1 MSNYYFVAPSL
12 PSLVLGQKPDI
23 SFEELKSRLAINL
36 TKEDLE
42 KTIVLR
48 RFIDLNNI
56 RALLLA
62 QPIDTRGNLS
72 EKELDEALLIRN
84 ILPSYVFDF
93 LDQYDNAA
101 DQLKNFSGLLTRFFA
116 EEIPNQKGFLRDY
129 LIFERNWRLVMLG
142 LRAKELGRDVV
153 RELQFED
160 FSDPIVAHIL
170 AQKDANQF
178 DPPLDYQELKEIME
192 SCGSDPW
199 QKYKVFAEWKFRK
212 IEEMVKRPLFNIDW
226 ILAYL
231 ARLIIV
237 EDWNELDKNRGKL
250 ILDDYKTG

>member
-1 MSNYYFVAPSL
+1 MSNYFFVAASL
-12 PSLVLGQKPDI
+12 PPLVLGQKPDI
-23 SFEELKSRLAINL
+23 SFEELKNLLSVNL
-36 TKEDLE
+36 TKEDLK

-56 RALLLA
+56 RALLLE

-84 ILPSYVFDF
+84 ILPAYVFDF
-93 LDQYDNAA
+93 LDQYSLPE

-116 EEIPNQKGFLRDY
+116 EEIPKQKGFLKDY
-129 LIFERNWRLVMLG
+129 LIFERDWRLVMLG
-142 LRAKELGRDVV
+142 LRAKETRRDVV

-160 FSDPIVAHIL
+160 FSDPIVAQIL
-170 AQKDANQF
+170 AQKDAAYF
-178 DPPLDYQELKEIME
+178 DPPAEFHELKEILE

-199 QKYKVFAEWKFRK
+199 QKYKVFAEWRFRK
-212 IEEMVKRPLFNIDW
+212 IEEMVKRPLFTIDW

-231 ARLIIV
+231 ARLLIV
-237 EDWNELDKNRGKL
+237 EDWNELDESRGKL
-250 ILDDYKTG
+250 ILDDYTRT